1 MSLTVRILIALVAGL
16 GCGILLAEWGGAW
29 DASIVSVAQPI
40 GKAWL
45 GGLQMPLIPLIF
57 ALLVTGI
64 AQAATTARSNGLAG
78 RAIGLFAMLLVGAAS
93 VAALAGPLLLAL
105 WPVPSGAV
113 GALAGAGPV
122 SEVPDV
128 RPSAEW
134 LLGFIPVN
142 PLKSAAE
149 GQVVAIVL
157 FALIFGFAVTRIA
170 PDRRA
175 QLTGLF
181 QALADA
187 LLVVVNP
194 LSRSPVTSAMF
205 LVTTMISISGLFV
218 LLNAYFLAAVQIL
231 VYAGAVMVLFLFVIM
246 LLDVQETARRKL
258 RIVSLVMGFAAVG
271 ALFGVYKSSVEATYE
286 DVEAVNKVV
295 VGSTEALARV
305 LFSKDNGFILP
316 FEIVSILLLVA
327 MIGAIL
333 LSKKELR

>member
-1 MSLTVRILIALVAGL
+1 M
-16 GCGILLAEWGGAW
+16 E
-29 DASIVSVAQPI
+29 SV
-40 GKAWL
+40 L
-45 GGLQMPLIPLIF
+45 FNIF
-57 ALLVTGI
+57 AV
-64 AQAATTARSNGLAG
+64 LA
-78 RAIGLFAMLLVGAAS
+78 
-93 VAALAGPLLLAL
+93 
-105 WPVPSGAV
+105 
-113 GALAGAGPV
+113 
-122 SEVPDV
+122 
-128 RPSAEW
+128 
-134 LLGFIPVN
+134 
-142 PLKSAAE
+142 
-149 GQVVAIVL
+149 VL
-157 FALIFGFAVTRIA
+157 S
-170 PDRRA
+170 
-175 QLTGLF
+175 
-181 QALADA
+181 A

-286 DVEAVNKVV
+286 DVEAVDEEV
-295 VGSTEALARV
+295 VGSTEALARG